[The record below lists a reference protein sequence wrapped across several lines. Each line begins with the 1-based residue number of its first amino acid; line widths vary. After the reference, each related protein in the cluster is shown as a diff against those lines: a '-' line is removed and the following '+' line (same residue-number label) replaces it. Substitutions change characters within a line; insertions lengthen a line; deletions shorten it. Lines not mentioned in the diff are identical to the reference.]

1 MSENDKRLLEQAEYL
16 FHIACDWTEIYNLV
30 DLAQSEE
37 VKKEIDHMSYIKMV
51 RDEESYYD

>member
-1 MSENDKRLLEQAEYL
+1 MSDNDKRLLEQAEYL
-16 FHIACDWTEIYNLV
+16 FHTICDWAEIYNLV

-51 RDEESYYD
+51 RDEESYYE

>member
-16 FHIACDWTEIYNLV
+16 FHTTCDWAEIYNLV